1 MAGTSVVVRGAPEEV
16 LLRGARALRR
26 LGARI
31 TRYDAEEGTLEARAR
46 RWRTSGLVRLR
57 VEDGG
62 RGRARVRID
71 GDWAGGGWLGR
82 GAGAWTIRRLR
93 AELGRNEPG

>member
-1 MAGTSVVVRGAPEEV
+1 MAGAIVLVRGVPEEV

-26 LGARI
+26 LGARL
-31 TRYDAEEGTLEARAR
+31 TRYDAEEGTLEAQAR
-46 RWRTSGLVRLR
+46 RGRTAGLVRLR

-62 RGRARVRID
+62 RGLSRVRID
-71 GDWAGGGWLGR
+71 GEWAGGGWLGR

-93 AELGRNEPG
+93 AELERNEPG

>member
-1 MAGTSVVVRGAPEEV
+1 MADTIVFVPGVPEEV

-31 TRYDAEEGTLEARAR
+31 TRYDAEEGTLEAQAR
-46 RWRTSGLVRLR
+46 RWQTAGLVRFR

-62 RGRARVRID
+62 RGLSRVRIE
-71 GDWAGGGWLGR
+71 GEWAGGGWLGW